1 MGLTRKISTGLRVRG
16 GEEGR
21 QERKGGC
28 AAIRGLE
35 LFALKAFAVIL
46 NTVWLCFLTP
56 RRDVL
61 DLVKLV

>member
-1 MGLTRKISTGLRVRG
+1 MGLTRKISTGLRLRG

-21 QERKGGC
+21 SGQGGC

-61 DLVKLV
+61 DLVKFV